1 MKLKEIYSLAVKLG
15 IEADPRGKEG
25 VERYLKSLKE
35 SYEKLPE
42 KEKKLFDQEK
52 LKNPY
57 SDTRILSG
65 DPDME
70 IKGVLAGIDMEVGE
84 ILLADRLREKGQKI
98 DLILSHHPEGRA
110 LVSLH
115 EVMTLQADVWHRF
128 GVPLNIGDALISE
141 RAKEV
146 FRAFLPINHNRAV
159 DAAKLLDFA
168 LMCVHTPA
176 DNLVT
181 RYLQQIFDEKDPYK
195 VSDVIDILR
204 EVPEYQKSTKEGV
217 GPTLL
222 VGDTNR
228 RAGKV
233 MVDMTGGTEGPED
246 AVEKLAEAG
255 VGTLVCMHMSDKLRK
270 KAESSKVSVIIAG
283 HIASDSLGLNL
294 FLDELEKEGI
304 EIIPC
309 SGFIRTSR
317 VN

>member
-35 SYEKLPE
+35 SYERLPE

-128 GVPLNIGDALISE
+128 GVPINIGDALISE